1 MNDPDWTPEEDEAFN
16 EIEKKSNLGKQ
27 ILISIKPKDEI
38 KQEMATL
45 KEYLGVLKLK
55 VETYMFLGKE
65 THKRLKQIDLK
76 VKELEKQIKQSKND
90 NY

>member
-1 MNDPDWTPEEDEAFN
+1 MNLKN
-16 EIEKKSNLGKQ
+16 
-27 ILISIKPKDEI
+27 EI

-45 KEYLGVLKLK
+45 KEYLDVLKLK

-65 THKRLKQIDLK
+65 AHKRIKQIDLK
-76 VKELEKQIKQSKND
+76 IKDLENKIKESND

>member
-1 MNDPDWTPEEDEAFN
+1 MNDQDWTPEEEEAFN

-27 ILISIKPKDEI
+27 ILKSIKPKDEI

-45 KEYLGVLKLK
+45 KEYLDVLKLK

-65 THKRLKQIDLK
+65 AHKRLKQIDLK
-76 VKELEKQIKQSKND
+76 IKDLEKQIKKPND